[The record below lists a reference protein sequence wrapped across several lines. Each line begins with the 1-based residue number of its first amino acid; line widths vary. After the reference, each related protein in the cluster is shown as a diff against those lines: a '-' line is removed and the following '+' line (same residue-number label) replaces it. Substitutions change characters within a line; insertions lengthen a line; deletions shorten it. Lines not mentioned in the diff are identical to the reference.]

1 MDTNMSESLVEVRK
15 LVKTFASSGG
25 LMSKAKHV
33 HAVTD
38 VSFSVNPR
46 ETFALV
52 GESGCGKSTTGR
64 LVTRLLE
71 PDLGQVLFDGAD
83 ITNYTEKQMRPVRS
97 NMQMIF
103 QDPYGSLNPRIKV
116 EDLIGEP
123 LSIHTKL
130 STAEKRKI
138 IYDLL
143 EVVGLHPEHANR
155 YPHEFSGGQRQRIG
169 IARALTVHPKL
180 IVADEPVSAL
190 DVSIQAQVLNLLK
203 ELQRKYEL
211 TYIFISHDLSV
222 VEMIADKI
230 GVMYLG
236 KIMESA
242 PKEELYS
249 KPLHPYT
256 QALLSAVPVPDPKH
270 VRNRIILKGD
280 LPSPVNPPSG
290 CLFHTRCPYCAEK
303 CKTDKPD
310 LREIVEEH
318 FVACHYV

>member
-1 MDTNMSESLVEVRK
+1 MSESLVEVRK

-71 PDLGQVLFDGAD
+71 PDSGQVLFDGAD

-123 LSIHTKL
+123 LSIHTRL

-303 CKTDKPD
+303 CRTDKPD
-310 LREIVEEH
+310 LREIDKEH

>member
-1 MDTNMSESLVEVRK
+1 MSESLVEVRK